1 MMKKRLIIGSGF
13 EENKSKFD
21 KNKFYRILN
30 LSLDRNIYHCDTAD
44 TYLKGNTQKIIS
56 KFSKKKKLKI
66 INKFNLINNF
76 ETLKLNLDKSLIRL
90 GVDYIDTYM
99 PHWPN
104 QDLNFNLLADFAE
117 YAIEKKKINSF
128 GLSNFNLKMIKN
140 FQKFYKK
147 KISVQFELNIRN
159 YSFNKKLIKY
169 CKNKNIDMLVYGI
182 SRNFPTDLKIF
193 NQLSDYNPYEISLK
207 WISSL
212 KYISPIIK
220 SQKTKNL
227 SNNINAFKQPF
238 RKNYKFN
245 EESKIIN
252 VRVEKIN
259 QIYSGSGVVYKN
271 LSEAKKNKYN
281 LKPGPLEIAQ
291 EIKKNGLLK
300 PFFFKKTKNGYIL
313 LSGQARYWAYRFLNK
328 NIKRIKGILL
338 K

>member
-1 MMKKRLIIGSGF
+1 MKKRLIIGSGF

-30 LSLDRNIYHCDTAD
+30 LSLDQNINYCDTAD

-66 INKFNLINNF
+66 INKFNLLNNF

-90 GVDYIDTYM
+90 GVDNLSIYM
-99 PHWPN
+99 PHWPIQN
-104 QDLNFNLLADFAE
+104 LDYKLLADFAE
-117 YAIEKKKINSF
+117 YAIEKKKIKSF

-140 FQKFYKK
+140 FQKYYKK

-159 YSFNKKLIKY
+159 YNFNKSLIKY
-169 CKNKNIDMLVYGI
+169 CENNNIDMIGYGI
-182 SRNFPTDLKIF
+182 SRNFPLDLKIF
-193 NQLSDYNPYEISLK
+193 SQLNDYNTYEISLK

-212 KYISPIIK
+212 NHVSPIIK
-220 SQKTKNL
+220 SQKIKNL
-227 SNNINAFKQPF
+227 LNNIKSFKQPLK
-238 RKNYKFN
+238 KNYEFYEK
-245 EESKIIN
+245 SKIIN
-252 VRVEKIN
+252 IRIEKIN
-259 QIYSGSGVVYKN
+259 QINSGSGVVYKN

-291 EIKKNGLLK
+291 EIKENGLLK
-300 PFFFKKTKNGYIL
+300 PFFFKQNKNGYIL
-313 LSGQARYWAYRFLNK
+313 LSGQARYWAYRLLNK
-328 NIKRIKGILL
+328 NIKRIKGILI

>member
-21 KNKFYRILN
+21 KNKFYKILN
-30 LSLDRNIYHCDTAD
+30 LCLDQNINYCDTAD

-56 KFSKKKKLKI
+56 KFPKKKQLKI

-90 GVDYIDTYM
+90 GVDNLDIYM

-104 QDLNFNLLADFAE
+104 QNLDYKLLADFAE

-140 FQKFYKK
+140 FQKYYKK

-159 YSFNKKLIKY
+159 YNFNKNLIKF
-169 CKNKNIDMLVYGI
+169 CKNNNIDMISYGI
-182 SRNFPTDLKIF
+182 SRNFPTDLQILNQF
-193 NQLSDYNPYEISLK
+193 NDYNAYEISLR

-212 KYISPIIK
+212 NHISPIIK
-220 SQKTKNL
+220 SQKIKNL
-227 SNNINAFKQPF
+227 LNNIKAFKKPLK
-238 RKNYKFN
+238 KNYKFY
-245 EESKIIN
+245 EKSKIIN

-271 LSEAKKNKYN
+271 LSEAKKNKHN

-300 PFFFKKTKNGYIL
+300 PFFLKKIKMVIFFYLAKQDIGPIDFFTKI
-313 LSGQARYWAYRFLNK
+313 S
-328 NIKRIKGILL
+328 KGL
-338 K
+338 KVS